1 MRPDRTPSRPTHP
14 GTVLGAIL
22 LILLVGCQAV
32 PPAHRVPTELGAVRA
47 DELARAQELAAALT
61 ELAPRVAELLPASR
75 PRPVDVWVQEE
86 PRLFRFGKPAHQ
98 EADGFWALGPR
109 RIHLREGADDLRR
122 TLAHELTHAFLGRE
136 WEALPGTLE
145 EGLCDLLSALAVPE
159 GALRMRAGRLS
170 AAAFCLGG
178 LALRIEV
185 GAPGPSSPQGLDLA
199 YAATVVLEGLL
210 DEPLSPWDV
219 FRERAG
225 LSTARMGPARK
236 KALYGLAYLVV
247 VRASERIGLE
257 GLLELCRRARAE
269 GLARVPE
276 AWLLEAAELCPVDV
290 RPWRRALEDELG
302 PQELRELVAMYPEFL
317 VSTVEQLVPHLGP
330 AEALS
335 VRLSSG
341 GSGPA
346 LELVLLPSRAIAL
359 R

>member
-1 MRPDRTPSRPTHP
+1 MRLERTPSRPNRRGP
-14 GTVLGAIL
+14 VLGAIL
-22 LILLVGCQAV
+22 LALAAGCQAV
-32 PPAHRVPTELGAVRA
+32 PPSQRVPTELGAVRA
-47 DELARAQELAAALT
+47 DELDRAQELAAALT

-75 PRPVDVWVQEE
+75 PRPVDVWVQKE
-86 PRLFRFGKPAHQ
+86 PRLFRFGKAAHQ

-122 TLAHELTHAFLGRE
+122 TLAHELTHAFLGGD

-185 GAPGPSSPQGLDLA
+185 GTPATHPTQGPELA
-199 YAATVVLEGLL
+199 IAATVVLEGLL
-210 DEPLSPWDV
+210 DEPLAPWDV

-236 KALYGLAYLVV
+236 KALYGLAYLVIE
-247 VRASERIGLE
+247 RAHRRVGLE
-257 GLLELCRRARAE
+257 GLLGLCRRARAE
-269 GLARVPE
+269 SRAHVPE
-276 AWLLEAAELCPVDV
+276 AWLLEAADLCPHDV

-302 PQELRELVAMYPEFL
+302 PDELRELVAMYPDFL
-317 VSTVEQLVPHLGP
+317 LSTVEQLGP
-330 AEALS
+330 LVGPGEALS

-341 GSGPA
+341 SSGQV
-346 LELVLLPSRAIAL
+346 LELVVLPTRALAL